1 MYVLIDDRGGLTL
14 RRLQPWH
21 RMLARFRAPRLDHE
35 LADGIPPEANA
46 VLAARAMQLT
56 SMTIRRDLATSLQRM
71 LPAAA
76 ARPDARSVRGAAH
89 RPRVPVQRERIGR
102 SATALAA
109 VAGHLVRPGP
119 VPVRGVAIVS
129 QLLADGGGPLY
140 RAASRDDLD
149 VIIGHAAHELIPRRA

>member
-1 MYVLIDDRGGLTL
+1 MHVLIDDRGGLTL
-14 RRLQPWH
+14 RPLRPWH
-21 RMLARFRAPRLDHE
+21 RMLARFRAPRLDRE
-35 LADGIPPEANA
+35 LADGNPPEANA
-46 VLAARAMQLT
+46 LLAARAMQLT

-76 ARPDARSVRGAAH
+76 ARPGAPPMRGTAH

-102 SATALAA
+102 SAPALAA
-109 VAGHLVRPGP
+109 VAGHLVQPGP

-140 RAASRDDLD
+140 RGASRDDLD
-149 VIIGHAAHELIPRRA
+149 VIIGLAARELTPGPA

>member
-1 MYVLIDDRGGLTL
+1 MHVLIDGRGGLTL
-14 RRLQPWH
+14 RPLRPWH
-21 RMLARFRAPRLDHE
+21 RMLARFRAPRLDRE
-35 LADGIPPEANA
+35 LAGGTPPEANA

-76 ARPDARSVRGAAH
+76 RPGAPSMRGTIH

-102 SATALAA
+102 SAPALAA
-109 VAGHLVRPGP
+109 VAGHLVQPGP

-149 VIIGHAAHELIPRRA
+149 VIIGLAARELTPGPA

>member
-1 MYVLIDDRGGLTL
+1 MHVLIDDRGGLTL

-21 RMLARFRAPRLDHE
+21 RVLARVRAPRLDRE
-35 LADGIPPEANA
+35 LASGIPPEANA
-46 VLAARAMQLT
+46 MLAARAMQLT
-56 SMTIRRDLATSLQRM
+56 SMTIRRDLATSLQRI

-76 ARPDARSVRGAAH
+76 VRPDARSMRGTAH
-89 RPRVPVQRERIGR
+89 RPRVPIHHERIGR
-102 SATALAA
+102 SAPALAA
-109 VAGHLVRPGP
+109 VAGHLVQPGP

-149 VIIGHAAHELIPRRA
+149 VIIGDAARELIPRRA

>member
-1 MYVLIDDRGGLTL
+1 MHVLIDDRGGLTL

-21 RMLARFRAPRLDHE
+21 RMLARVRAPRLDRE
-35 LADGIPPEANA
+35 LAGGTPPEANA
-46 VLAARAMQLT
+46 MLAARAMQLT
-56 SMTIRRDLATSLQRM
+56 SMTIRRGLATSLQRM

-76 ARPDARSVRGAAH
+76 ARPDAQLMPGTAH

-102 SATALAA
+102 SAPALAA
-109 VAGHLVRPGP
+109 VAGRLVQPGP

-140 RAASRDDLD
+140 RAGSRDDLD
-149 VIIGHAAHELIPRRA
+149 VIIGDAARLLTPRPA